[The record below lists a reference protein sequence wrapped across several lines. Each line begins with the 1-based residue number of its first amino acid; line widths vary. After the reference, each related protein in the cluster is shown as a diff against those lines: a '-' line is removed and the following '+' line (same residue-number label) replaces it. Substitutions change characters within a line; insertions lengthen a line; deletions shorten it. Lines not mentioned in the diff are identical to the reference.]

1 MIAVD
6 TNILVYAHRADSPEH
21 LPAWLAMEKLSDE
34 PYRWA
39 IPWPCIHEFL
49 AVVTGRAF
57 GDKATPL
64 ADALQAIHTW
74 LSHPKCLPI
83 NETDGHMANLAGLC
97 ERARLSG
104 GAVHDARIAAICLDH
119 GVRELWT
126 CDRDFNRFP
135 DLIVRNPLIPSLH
148 EPPPP
153 AYSSQAIDGAVQ

>member
-6 TNILVYAHRADSPEH
+6 TNILVYAHRQDAPDH
-21 LPAWLAMEKLSDE
+21 LRARQALEKLCDE
-34 PYRWA
+34 PARWA
-39 IPWPCIHEFL
+39 IPWPCVHEFL
-49 AVVTGRAF
+49 AVVTGRAYA
-57 GDKATPL
+57 DQATPR
-64 ADALQAIHTW
+64 AIALRVIQNF

-83 NETDGHMANLAGLC
+83 NETDQHMTSLSGLC
-97 ERARLSG
+97 ERARISG

-135 DLIVRNPLIPSLH
+135 DLLVRNPLIPSLH

-153 AYSSQAIDGAVQ
+153 DYSISSLA